1 MALLYS
7 EIKVEIIEISLKNRP
22 KELYLASKK
31 GTVPVLITKKGEVID
46 ESLEIMLWAL
56 RYNKNQTW
64 ISADGNYEIDLINKN
79 DFLFKKWLDKYK
91 YFDRYPKFSKDY
103 YRGKCNYIL
112 LDYEEKLKNTKY
124 FFKDS
129 ISIADIAIFPFVRQF
144 ANINYEWFNKNYIN
158 LVSWYENISSSKLFL
173 DVMIKNKK

>member
-22 KELYLASKK
+22 KELYEASKK
-31 GTVPVLITKKGEVID
+31 GTVPVLITSEGEVID

-56 RYNKNQTW
+56 RNNKNQTW

-91 YFDRYPKFSKDY
+91 YFDRYPKFSKEY
-103 YRGKCNYIL
+103 YRKRI
-112 LDYEEKLKNTKY
+112 
-124 FFKDS
+124 
-129 ISIADIAIFPFVRQF
+129 
-144 ANINYEWFNKNYIN
+144 
-158 LVSWYENISSSKLFL
+158 
-173 DVMIKNKK
+173 